1 MELKYGFIIVKQV
14 VENGLNEMDY
24 KTFKL
29 YLECCGYTTWNKDWK
44 VRESYTKYKQTG
56 EIIYNDNRRKTRK
69 GISVSVQD

>member
-1 MELKYGFIIVKQV
+1 MDTNYQFIIVKQV

-29 YLECCGYTTWNKDWK
+29 YLECCGYITWRKDWK
-44 VRESYTKYKQTG
+44 LRESYSKYKKTG
-56 EIIYNDNRRKTRK
+56 DIIYNDNRRKTRK